1 MAITSALALEF
12 NVDLLAVEDVAD
24 EEIEG
29 DEIEGVSE
37 GSPLERRNDGVDGV
51 VDHLRDAEVAQKNG
65 EELAGNVESE
75 GVDAKHVEES
85 GPIGFL
91 LNIDDIHQEGL
102 EQGGETTGN
111 HNIAGAPDA
120 LVEGQAVRE
129 KIASD
134 DEDGTHDEEGN
145 DLIGNGIFLTDEL
158 ATVEAEEDVG
168 DGGDGAQQTLRIDG
182 TLVIEMIVA
191 EKVEIDLRQDI
202 DASILGIAIA
212 QDENGG
218 IYYKEADDDR
228 DGITMVAE
236 KGEERHNA
244 VAEGDALHDSPDAEM
259 AKAEEIAFDGVVEPV
274 DEKADGK
281 QQHRSLDDT
290 TDDLGRGFELRLHQ
304 REVTRD
310 THDEEEEGEDEVA
323 GGHAV
328 PLNMLEHLE
337 GFTPAVV
344 NQYHSGN
351 GNAAENVET

>member
-1 MAITSALALEF
+1 MALEF
-12 NVDLLAVEDVAD
+12 DVDFLSVKDVTD

-51 VDHLRDAEVAQKNG
+51 VDHLRDAESAQKNG
-65 EELAGNVESE
+65 EKFAGNVESE

-91 LNIDDIHQEGL
+91 LNIDDIHEEGL
-102 EQGGETTGN
+102 EQGGEAAGN
-111 HNIAGAPDA
+111 HDVAGTPDA
-120 LVEGQAVRE
+120 LVEGETVRE
-129 KIASD
+129 KVASD
-134 DEDGTHDEEGN
+134 DEDGTHDKEGN
-145 DLIGNGIFLTDEL
+145 DLIRNIIFLTDEF
-158 ATVEAEEDVG
+158 ATIEAEEDVG

-191 EKVEIDLRQDI
+191 EEVEIDLRQDI

-244 VAEGDALHDSPDAEM
+244 VTEGDALHDSPDAEM

-323 GGHAV
+323 RSHAV
-328 PLNMLEHLE
+328 PFGMVQHLE

-344 NQYHSGN
+344 DQYHSGD
-351 GNAAENVET
+351 GDAAENVET